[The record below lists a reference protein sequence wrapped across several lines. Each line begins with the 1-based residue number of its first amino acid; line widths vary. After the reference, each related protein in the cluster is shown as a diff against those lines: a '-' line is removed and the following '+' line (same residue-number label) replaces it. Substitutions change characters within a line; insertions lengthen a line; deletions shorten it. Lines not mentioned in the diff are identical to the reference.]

1 MTTTMNISL
10 PDSMKAFVD
19 ARVKSRGYGSHSE
32 YLRDLVRKDEL
43 EAAKDT
49 LRALVAEGLAS
60 PPGRAWGDFKADLV
74 TRAEAHGAA
83 NRQRGQSEA

>member
-1 MTTTMNISL
+1 MTPTMNISL

-19 ARVKSRGYGSHSE
+19 QRVKARGYGSHSE

-60 PPGRAWGDFKADLV
+60 PPGRAWDDFKADLV
-74 TRAEAHGAA
+74 ARAEGHRAA
-83 NRQRGQSEA
+83 NRQQQK